1 MSEPK
6 QRVSRIRLRE
16 DLKERWYR
24 RRYVVPNAVTLGNM
38 FCGFL
43 AIMYS
48 ATSRY
53 EKAALAIGIAILLD
67 GLDGRVARRLN
78 ATSKF
83 GLEFDSFS
91 DLISFGVAPAILLY
105 HWCFYP
111 AADEFGVAPTFIYTI
126 CAASRLARFN
136 ISAENLKSF
145 VGLPTPGAAGFVAAL
160 VNFAP
165 HVESSLMLRLFGT
178 IVLLSLAFLMVSQI
192 EFFSIKRLKVSGMR
206 LVARVA
212 LGAVIAL
219 IWYNSGFGF
228 LFLTGAYIVS
238 GPYGWIRKR
247 QVQASAKL
255 AGAEKQSSIA
265 TEQGDAARPGSSEAT
280 KPTHLN

>member
-1 MSEPK
+1 MEIEKDLSSR
-6 QRVSRIRLRE
+6 RVSRE

-24 RRYVVPNAVTLGNM
+24 RRYLIPNAVTLGNM

-48 ATSRY
+48 ATNRY

-111 AADEFGVAPTFIYTI
+111 LADEFGVAVTFVYVI

-136 ISAENLKSF
+136 IAAENLKSF
-145 VGLPTPGAAGFVAAL
+145 VGCPTPGAAGFVAAL

-165 HVESSLMLRLFGT
+165 RVQPSFMLQLFGT
-178 IVLLSLAFLMVSQI
+178 IVMIALAYLMVSKI
-192 EFFSIKRLKVSGMR
+192 EFFSVKRLKVSGMR
-206 LVARVA
+206 LFARIAVGA
-212 LGAVIAL
+212 LIAL
-219 IWYNSGFGF
+219 IWYNSQFGF
-228 LFLTGAYIVS
+228 LLLASMYVLS
-238 GPYGWIRKR
+238 GPYNWVRRRDGSGPSADHPTTGEGPGKV
-247 QVQASAKL
+247 VQI
-255 AGAEKQSSIA
+255 G
-265 TEQGDAARPGSSEAT
+265 
-280 KPTHLN
+280 